1 MKEPAKPALSKGQ
14 VKVLTCH
21 VTVYV
26 EMYQLCDRKASE
38 FLCVFSAPLGLCFFC
53 TARMAAIWKRI
64 GRLRPEMDR
73 TVWTE
78 QNAGLS
84 KLPPG

>member
-14 VKVLTCH
+14 VKVLTCR

-26 EMYQLCDRKASE
+26 EMYQQCDRKASE
-38 FLCVFSAPLGLCFFC
+38 FLCVLST
-53 TARMAAIWKRI
+53 TARMAAIWKQI
-64 GRLRPEMDR
+64 SRLRPEMDR